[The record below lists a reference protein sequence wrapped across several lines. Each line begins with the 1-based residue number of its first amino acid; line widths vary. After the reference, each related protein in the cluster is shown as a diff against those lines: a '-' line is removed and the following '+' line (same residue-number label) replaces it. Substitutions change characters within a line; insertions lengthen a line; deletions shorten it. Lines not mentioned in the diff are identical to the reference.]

1 MPLGLFLMPL
11 GTNSY
16 GFAVTSN
23 NVDVAMRPWFLDTFN
38 GMGFYRFGVDI
49 DSDGDGLADSLETL
63 YVFTNPN
70 DPDSDDDGLPD
81 GWEYWHG
88 LNPLSADGDNGA
100 SGDSDHDGI
109 LNIDEMAFGTHP
121 LLADSDNDGLDDCD
135 EIGYVEELRG
145 ADFLWFDTST
155 CSNLFSTTTY
165 TYDSFYP
172 KATLPSP
179 VLINGVCYT
188 NAQIDVDGLVT
199 LLNPTNQSGTARTG
213 YRHGGGVSNYLWNA
227 AHTTIAA

>member
-1 MPLGLFLMPL
+1 MPLGPFLMPL

-49 DSDGDGLADSLETL
+49 DSDGDGLTDSYETL
-63 YVFTNPN
+63 YVFTDPN

-81 GWEYWHG
+81 GWECWHG

-165 TYDSFYP
+165 TYDSFYL
-172 KATLPSP
+172 KATLCGKILKTCFHCVEPPPKHASI
-179 VLINGVCYT
+179 VWKTGK
-188 NAQIDVDGLVT
+188 
-199 LLNPTNQSGTARTG
+199 ARA
-213 YRHGGGVSNYLWNA
+213 RGVS
-227 AHTTIAA
+227 HG